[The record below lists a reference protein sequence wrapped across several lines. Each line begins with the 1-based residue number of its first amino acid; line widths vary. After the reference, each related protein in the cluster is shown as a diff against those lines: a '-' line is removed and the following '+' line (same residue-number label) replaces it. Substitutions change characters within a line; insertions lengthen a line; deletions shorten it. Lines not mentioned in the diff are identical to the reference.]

1 MFVIEKTLEIKAPAA
16 VVWEVITDVDKYPE
30 WNPFQVEFRTTFK
43 PGDPIDMQVRLL
55 AKPQP
60 QREFVKEYVE
70 GRRFVYCMKPVPGT
84 LSSLRSQEVESLGPE
99 LTRYRSHFHLAGWLR
114 HVVVALLGRR
124 LQAGF
129 AGAIAG
135 VQTRSEA
142 LWAQRKA

>member
-30 WNPFQVEFRTTFK
+30 WNPFQIEFRTSFK
-43 PGDPIDMQVRLL
+43 PGDLIDMKVKLF
-55 AKPQP
+55 AKTQP

-84 LSSLRSQEVESLGPE
+84 LSSLRSQEVEALGPE
-99 LTRYRSHFHLAGWLR
+99 LTRYHSHFHLAGWMQP
-114 HVVVALLGRR
+114 VVALLLGSR

-129 AGAIAG
+129 AGAVAG
-135 VQTRSEA
+135 LQARSEA
-142 LWAQRKA
+142 LWKQRRA